1 MSKKITIGA
10 LVIITVLFAL
20 LVSQTSVLA
29 NETKT
34 IEPKE
39 KPYSLQLR
47 SKATAVQ
54 NWVQERP
61 DAFNKWLDET
71 KKYQAENWQK
81 GKEQN
86 AKNLAKIKYFFLGDN
101 SKN

>member
-34 IEPKE
+34 IEPASDKRAFELVDTFLRRVATSAVE
-39 KPYSLQLR
+39 K
-47 SKATAVQ
+47 V
-54 NWVQERP
+54 E
-61 DAFNKWLDET
+61 
-71 KKYQAENWQK
+71 
-81 GKEQN
+81 
-86 AKNLAKIKYFFLGDN
+86 
-101 SKN
+101 